1 MAYMCALLEQHPYSA
16 SEPSSRK
23 FEIIK
28 SFLESVV
35 HVVPLE
41 SIVFAISHGSYDTA
55 MSCYEAVKSFKPI
68 LPISSHMFEGLKYA
82 TWRMRDGISGYDVR
96 RLEGRSRGDNVDHD
110 SLKFR
115 NSTLQID
122 SEEIVMTHYLRVLR
136 QPQSNLSGVSVTAS
150 IKREEVKLMKV
161 TRESKAAAIELI
173 LLNQKLMAIHERQKS
188 DFPKVLCGQVID
200 RLYPISYDSQQQG
213 CVALRSPLSILSSGR
228 DQLCALLEGTKATS
242 VGVTHK
248 RRSDHNKKMLK
259 IVNKIRTKE
268 VDTCVNLLGAF
279 MQQQEI
285 AIILSDTT
293 QGTSIAFGIKAAAS
307 VGVWALFSLDYSRVL
322 PLLDRCKGRK
332 LLVNIEESID
342 RRTDK
347 IDENSCYA
355 AKLQFMVQGML
366 KTVTCN
372 SQYISYSF
380 ERQLMAVCTER
391 NIDASIPLDT
401 LFKKWDIFFK
411 GNTLSLV
418 HKDSRRLIAHWM
430 KWALMIHCLRE
441 KLAKYT
447 AIGVVGLVN
456 SGKSKLVNT
465 LFGIQVYINTL
476 S

>member
-1 MAYMCALLEQHPYSA
+1 
-16 SEPSSRK
+16 
-23 FEIIK
+23 
-28 SFLESVV
+28 
-35 HVVPLE
+35 
-41 SIVFAISHGSYDTA
+41 
-55 MSCYEAVKSFKPI
+55 MSCYEAVKSFKPV

-82 TWRMRDGISGYDVR
+82 IWRMRDGISGYDVR
-96 RLEGRSRGDNVDHD
+96 RLEGRSCGDDVDHD
-110 SLKFR
+110 SLVCR
-115 NSTLQID
+115 NSTLCID
-122 SEEIVMTHYLRVLR
+122 SEEIVMTHYLRVPR

-150 IKREEVKLMKV
+150 MKREEVKLMKV
-161 TRESKAAAIELI
+161 TGESRAAAIELS
-173 LLNQKLMAIHERQKS
+173 LLSKKLIATHERQKY
-188 DFPKVLCGQVID
+188 DFPKMLCGQVID
-200 RLYPISYDSQQQG
+200 RLYPISHDSQQQG
-213 CVALRSPLSILSSGR
+213 CVAALRSPLSILSSGR
-228 DQLCALLEGTKATS
+228 DQLCALLEETKATS

-268 VDTCVNLLGAF
+268 VDTCINLLGAF

-285 AIILSDTT
+285 AITLSNTT
-293 QGTSIAFGIKAAAS
+293 QGTSVAFSMKAAAS

-332 LLVNIEESID
+332 LLVNIEEYID

-355 AKLQFMVQGML
+355 AKLQFMVQEML

-391 NIDASIPLDT
+391 NIDAPIPLDT

-418 HKDSRRLIAHWM
+418 HKDFRRLIAHWM